1 MTRGTA
7 RLWLLAGLC
16 AFGCDGGIDLGL
28 AGCDGLED
36 APFPRGEINTIERGA
51 TAVMTAAGTEFL
63 IGERERLAGLL
74 LDVDPDGWVRLDLPP
89 VETGSDRLGIGLRAL
104 RVAFD
109 LRAAEIALDFVDDP
123 ARIRLAVRDAR
134 LRFESGEVWIGVG
147 GNGGCTLEN
156 GAERGTPGAHF
167 LNASIVV
174 DLFPSV
180 DQISQLGLAVTVET
194 PVVEDL
200 DIELGFDPDLPE
212 CSDFGT
218 AFECEV
224 ACGASDLGADII
236 ELLYG
241 LFDEQLNTLI
251 APVIE
256 GIANDLIAG
265 LTDKPIAIEGAL
277 GAALLADLLPIPLD
291 AHRLLF
297 SAAPSPEG
305 FTLRTAGARGDGLG
319 LTLDIGLDAL
329 DHPCVPPTGRA
340 PALEAGPT
348 PTLTGYDHQG
358 EVYQLGLSVSQAL
371 LNRALW
377 TVRRSGLL
385 CLAVDTD
392 QIAELTGQ
400 AVDTA
405 ALGLFLPGLTRLA
418 GGPRPM
424 MIALDPRVEADDFP
438 LVTLRPVV
446 DDGGVPQLGLDV
458 ALPDLGVELYAYLED
473 RWTRVFA
480 ARTDVR
486 AAVTVQA
493 TPQNR
498 LALALDPPEIGPLTI
513 EYDELVGADD
523 LPALLRLVLDLAT
536 RTLLAEGLAF
546 DVGLDGL
553 IEQLTGLPYD
563 ARIAALR
570 VDGVMDDH
578 LSVLLSLDR
587 VGGAALVAEAETTA
601 RVTAVEPGR
610 VVLAVDAP
618 GVRAA
623 RYQWRVDGGPWRALR
638 PATDGALTL
647 DEPLLRLPG
656 QHQITV
662 RAVADGAYA
671 TLDSS
676 PVELTVEVP
685 RAPPPEPA
693 PAPRA
698 EKASTSSCAATP
710 AAPGMP
716 WPLAL
721 LAPLAL
727 LRRSRR

>member
-180 DQISQLGLAVTVET
+180 DQIGRLGLAVTVET

-392 QIAELTGQ
+392 QIEALTGQ

-546 DVGLDGL
+546 DVGLEGL

-638 PATDGALTL
+638 SATDGALTL

-656 QHQITV
+656 QHRLTV

-676 PVELTVEVP
+676 PVELTVEVA
-685 RAPPPEPA
+685 RAPKPEPA

-698 EKASTSSCAATP
+698 EKTSTSSCAATP
-710 AAPGMP
+710 AAPGA

-721 LAPLAL
+721 LVPLAL